1 MPSRPHDYVLEP
13 LLELAAV
20 PPDRLPTLDAARVR
34 LRWLEERD
42 LGNLFALF
50 AEPEVARFWP
60 WPAFVAPAQAETL
73 LSDIRAGFTDR
84 RLLQWGV
91 VRRDDDRVIGTCLLA
106 AVDRVHRRAEIG
118 FALARPLWG
127 SGLMIDAVGR
137 LIDFAFGLLGF
148 TRLEADVDPRNLAS
162 LRLLE
167 RLGFRREGLLRDR
180 WRVAG
185 ELQDSLVLGLLARER
200 PVG

>member
-1 MPSRPHDYVLEP
+1 MPSPPHDYVLEP
-13 LLELAAV
+13 PLELAAV

-34 LRWLEERD
+34 LRWIEERD
-42 LGNLFALF
+42 LGELFALF

-60 WPAFVAPAQAETL
+60 WPAFVAPAQAEKL
-73 LSDIRAGFTDR
+73 LSDIRAGFRDR
-84 RLLQWGV
+84 RLFQWGV
-91 VRRDDDRVIGTCLLA
+91 AWRDDDSLIGTCLLA
-106 AVDRVHRRAEIG
+106 AVDRVHRHAEIG
-118 FALARPLWG
+118 FALARPVWG
-127 SGLMIDAVGR
+127 SGLMREAVTR
-137 LIDFAFGLLGF
+137 LIDFAIGSLGL

-167 RLGFRREGLLRDR
+167 CLGFRREGLLRER

-185 ELQDSLVLGLLARER
+185 ELQDSLLLGLLARER